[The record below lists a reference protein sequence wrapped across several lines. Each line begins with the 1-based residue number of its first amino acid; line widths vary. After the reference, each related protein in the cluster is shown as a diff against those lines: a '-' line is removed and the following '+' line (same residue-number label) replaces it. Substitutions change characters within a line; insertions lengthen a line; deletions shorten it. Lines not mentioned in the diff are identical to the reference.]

1 MMWGVEQR
9 LLQAQDHLPC
19 TLPITPLPSDA
30 LRGWA
35 RLAVPQGLVVLSFST
50 PNHRALS
57 EGVEIK

>member
-1 MMWGVEQR
+1 MWGVGQR

-35 RLAVPQGLVVLSFST
+35 RLAVPQGLVVWSFPI
-50 PNHRALS
+50 PNHRVLS
-57 EGVEIK
+57 KGVAIK